1 MISLA
6 LTVYVFATSISLAQN
21 AGNVYVRK
29 NASSPAAQA
38 DLDALNVAIGKMKG
52 LPCDDP
58 TSWYYQGGI
67 HWVPDD
73 VEDGSNLKNGNPFC
87 AGYNGTTATLKPAWD
102 NCTHTTGME
111 LHFLV
116 WHRLYIYYFEDIVRA
131 KSGKA
136 DFALPYWNYVDQKDA
151 VMPPVFAKKNSNVFE
166 SARCTVLNKG
176 KPIESKEYGPG
187 KDLDISHLMTNTLY
201 SLFNDAID
209 NAPHGAMHV
218 YIGGRIN
225 GETFS
230 NPIYQARLPG
240 KGGVMAHVPSAA
252 FDPIFW
258 LHHAEIDF
266 LWQQWMKSPKG
277 QKPNLAQLQ
286 AAPIHYNFF
295 GRNGNPVTLTV
306 EQAYNMVF
314 SLPVT
319 YDSIQATA
327 NFAEVTSLMNEKPQ
341 ESATAPT
348 EIAHSATPHV
358 IKGKETSFST
368 KLETNAVGLADIIA
382 SQANRR
388 VVLHLTV
395 SFTKEPTGSYHVY
408 LQNGAD
414 EQRGSTPKF
423 IGNMTFF
430 GAGLHARHGVATAGA
445 EHKLTKSF
453 QFDVSNE
460 IDLKTFNG
468 NLHLLIKKDGDPNG
482 RDELTVEDQS
492 LKLH

>member
-1 MISLA
+1 
-6 LTVYVFATSISLAQN
+6 
-21 AGNVYVRK
+21 
-29 NASSPAAQA
+29 
-38 DLDALNVAIGKMKG
+38 
-52 LPCDDP
+52 
-58 TSWYYQGGI
+58 
-67 HWVPDD
+67 
-73 VEDGSNLKNGNPFC
+73 
-87 AGYNGTTATLKPAWD
+87 
-102 NCTHTTGME
+102 
-111 LHFLV
+111 
-116 WHRLYIYYFEDIVRA
+116 VRA

-187 KDLDISHLMTNTLY
+187 KDLDIGHLMTNTLY

-218 YIGGRIN
+218 YIGGRTN
-225 GETFS
+225 GETFF

-266 LWQQWMKSPKG
+266 LWQQWMNSPKG

-430 GAGLHARHGVATAGA
+430 GAALHARHGVATAGA

-468 NLHLLIKKDGDPNG
+468 NLRLLIKKDGDPNG